1 MHITRKALVASALLA
16 ALTGL
21 AQAQS
26 SPTAPATAPAPTP
39 LNPNAANPNTPSTGS
54 AASKLML
61 RGDAYGVSIAE
72 IRAQRRNEMLVVQT
86 ELLNGEKS
94 DRQVY
99 WRYRWLDADGMQVG
113 DDEGWKPQRLMGQQS
128 VYLKGIAPK
137 STAVDFR
144 IEMNVEK

>member
-1 MHITRKALVASALLA
+1 MNITRTAFAAGALTA
-16 ALTGL
+16 ALMAATSGTVL
-21 AQAQS
+21 AQT
-26 SPTAPATAPAPTP
+26 SPAAP
-39 LNPNAANPNTPSTGS
+39 LNPNATNPNQGDGS

-61 RGDAYGVSIAE
+61 RGEAYGVSIAE
-72 IRAQRRNEMLVVQT
+72 IRAQRRNEMLVVQA

-113 DDEGWKPQRLMGQQS
+113 DDDAWKPQRLMGQQS
-128 VYLKGIAPK
+128 VYLKGVAPK
-137 STAVDFR
+137 STVVDFR

>member
-1 MHITRKALVASALLA
+1 MNITRTAFAAGALTA
-16 ALTGL
+16 ALMAATSGTAL
-21 AQAQS
+21 AQT
-26 SPTAPATAPAPTP
+26 SPAAP
-39 LNPNAANPNTPSTGS
+39 LNPNATNPNQGGGS

-61 RGDAYGVSIAE
+61 RGEAYGVSIAE
-72 IRAQRRNEMLVVQT
+72 IRAQRRNEMLVVQA

-113 DDEGWKPQRLMGQQS
+113 DDDAWKPQRLMGQQS
-128 VYLKGIAPK
+128 VYLKGVAPK
-137 STAVDFR
+137 STVVDFR

>member
-1 MHITRKALVASALLA
+1 MHTTRKALVASALMA

-21 AQAQS
+21 ALAQS
-26 SPTAPATAPAPTP
+26 SPTAPAP
-39 LNPNAANPNTPSTGS
+39 LNPNATNPNTPSTGS

-86 ELLNGEKS
+86 ELLNGERS

>member
-1 MHITRKALVASALLA
+1 MNFTRTAFAAGAMAATLTA
-16 ALTGL
+16 ALMAATTGTAL
-21 AQAQS
+21 AQT
-26 SPTAPATAPAPTP
+26 SPVAP
-39 LNPNAANPNTPSTGS
+39 LNPNATNPNQGGGS

-61 RGDAYGVSIAE
+61 RGEAYGVSIAE

-86 ELLNGEKS
+86 ELVNGEKS

-113 DDEGWKPQRLMGQQS
+113 DDDAWKPQRLMGQQS
-128 VYLKGIAPK
+128 VYLKGVAPK
-137 STAVDFR
+137 STVVDFR

>member
-1 MHITRKALVASALLA
+1 MNITRTAFAAGALTA
-16 ALTGL
+16 ALMAATSGHAL
-21 AQAQS
+21 AQT
-26 SPTAPATAPAPTP
+26 SPVAP
-39 LNPNAANPNTPSTGS
+39 LNPNATNPNQGGGS

-61 RGDAYGVSIAE
+61 RGEAYGVSIAE
-72 IRAQRRNEMLVVQT
+72 IRAQRRNEMLVVQA

-113 DDEGWKPQRLMGQQS
+113 DDDAWKPQRLMGQQS
-128 VYLKGIAPK
+128 VYLKGVAPK
-137 STAVDFR
+137 STVVDFR

>member
-1 MHITRKALVASALLA
+1 MLITRKALVASALLA

-26 SPTAPATAPAPTP
+26 SPTAPAPAQ

-128 VYLKGIAPK
+128 VYLKGLAPK

>member
-1 MHITRKALVASALLA
+1 MTFTRTAFAAGAMAATLTA
-16 ALTGL
+16 ALMAATTGTAL
-21 AQAQS
+21 AQT
-26 SPTAPATAPAPTP
+26 SPVAP
-39 LNPNAANPNTPSTGS
+39 LNPNATNPNQGGGS

-61 RGDAYGVSIAE
+61 RGEAYGVSIAE

-86 ELLNGEKS
+86 ELVNGEKS

-113 DDEGWKPQRLMGQQS
+113 DDDAWKPQRLMGQQS
-128 VYLKGIAPK
+128 VYLKGVAPK
-137 STAVDFR
+137 STVVDFR

>member
-1 MHITRKALVASALLA
+1 MNLTRTALA
-16 ALTGL
+16 AGALMAALMAATSGTAL
-21 AQAQS
+21 AQT
-26 SPTAPATAPAPTP
+26 SPTAP
-39 LNPNAANPNTPSTGS
+39 LNPNATNPNQGGGS

-61 RGDAYGVSIAE
+61 RGEAYGVSIAE

-113 DDEGWKPQRLMGQQS
+113 DDDAWKPQRLMGQQS
-128 VYLKGIAPK
+128 VYLKGVAPK
-137 STAVDFR
+137 STVVDFR

>member
-1 MHITRKALVASALLA
+1 MNITRTAFAAGALTA
-16 ALTGL
+16 ALMAATSGTAL
-21 AQAQS
+21 AQT
-26 SPTAPATAPAPTP
+26 SPAAP
-39 LNPNAANPNTPSTGS
+39 LNPNATNPNQGGGS

-61 RGDAYGVSIAE
+61 RGEAYGVSIAE

-86 ELLNGEKS
+86 ELVNGEKS

-113 DDEGWKPQRLMGQQS
+113 DDDAWKPQRLMGQQS
-128 VYLKGIAPK
+128 VYLKGVAPK
-137 STAVDFR
+137 STVVDFR

>member
-1 MHITRKALVASALLA
+1 
-16 ALTGL
+16 
-21 AQAQS
+21 
-26 SPTAPATAPAPTP
+26 
-39 LNPNAANPNTPSTGS
+39 
-54 AASKLML
+54 ML
-61 RGDAYGVSIAE
+61 RGEAYGVSIAE

-113 DDEGWKPQRLMGQQS
+113 DDDAWKPQRLMGQQS
-128 VYLKGIAPK
+128 VYLKGVAPK
-137 STAVDFR
+137 STVVDFR

>member
-1 MHITRKALVASALLA
+1 MNITRTAFAAGAMAATLTA
-16 ALTGL
+16 ALMAATTGTAL
-21 AQAQS
+21 AQT
-26 SPTAPATAPAPTP
+26 SPVAP
-39 LNPNAANPNTPSTGS
+39 LNPNATNPNQGGGS

-61 RGDAYGVSIAE
+61 RGEAYGVSIAE

-86 ELLNGEKS
+86 ELVNGEKS

-113 DDEGWKPQRLMGQQS
+113 DDDAWKPQRLMGQQS
-128 VYLKGIAPK
+128 VYLKGVAPK
-137 STAVDFR
+137 STVVDFR